1 MGFHAVSNSTPF
13 CTSLPKCRKSNT
25 VPPATIA
32 LLLRSSAPRNAR
44 NAHDVELLVETAITA
59 GRYVL
64 ESLHAQVRGS
74 IGSCPMHRSSPGMI
88 LYQKF
93 RSQ

>member
-44 NAHDVELLVETAITA
+44 NAHDVEL
-59 GRYVL
+59 
-64 ESLHAQVRGS
+64 
-74 IGSCPMHRSSPGMI
+74 
-88 LYQKF
+88 
-93 RSQ
+93 